1 VKTSYITKAIPQKD
15 FTLILLFESGD
26 LRILDMNPF
35 INGEGIWGQLKD
47 WDVFSKVRVQEDFG
61 GIVWTDEL
69 DYCPDSAYMDS
80 KPLPL
85 GILEDLMEV
94 YSTKKKE
101 DDACQAA
108 G

>member
-1 VKTSYITKAIPQKD
+1 MKTSHITKAIPLKD

-47 WDVFSKVRVQEDFG
+47 WDVFSKARVQEDFG

-69 DYCPDSAYMDS
+69 DYCPDSAFMDS

-94 YSTKKKE
+94 YSTKKRE
-101 DDACQAA
+101 DDEYQAA

>member
-1 VKTSYITKAIPQKD
+1 MKTSQITKAIPQKD

-26 LRILDMNPF
+26 LRILDMNPC
-35 INGEGIWGQLKD
+35 ISGEGSWGQLRD
-47 WDVFSKVRVQEDFG
+47 WEVFSKVRVQEDFG
-61 GIVWTDEL
+61 GIVWSDEL
-69 DYCPDSAYMDS
+69 DYCPDSAFMDS

-94 YSTKKKE
+94 YSTKKKQDE
-101 DDACQAA
+101 EYQAA